1 MFSQGQLIFG
11 ILFAITFIGILIYA
25 YRKDFYLHQKHYK
38 GSLWV
43 LLAFVGFISG
53 IAAIKFLLGY

>member
-11 ILFAITFIGILIYA
+11 ILFAIVFTGVIIYA
-25 YRKDFYLHQKHYK
+25 YRKDFALHQKYYK

-43 LLAFVGFISG
+43 LLAFVGFIAG
-53 IAAIKFLLGY
+53 IAAIKFVLGY

>member
-11 ILFAITFIGILIYA
+11 ILFAITFIGVLTYA
-25 YRKDFYLHQKHYK
+25 YRKDFNLHQKYYK

-53 IAAIKFLLGY
+53 IAAIKFILGY

>member
-11 ILFAITFIGILIYA
+11 ILFAITFIGVLIYA
-25 YRKDFYLHQKHYK
+25 YCKDFNLHQKYYK
-38 GSLWV
+38 GSLWI

-53 IAAIKFLLGY
+53 IAAIKFIFGY

>member
-11 ILFAITFIGILIYA
+11 ILFAITFIGVLIYA
-25 YRKDFYLHQKHYK
+25 YRKDFNLHQKYYK

-43 LLAFVGFISG
+43 LLAFVGFMSG
-53 IAAIKFLLGY
+53 IAAIKFILGY

>member
-11 ILFAITFIGILIYA
+11 ILFAITFIGVLIYA
-25 YRKDFYLHQKHYK
+25 YRKDFNLHQKYYE

-53 IAAIKFLLGY
+53 IAAIKFILGY

>member
-11 ILFAITFIGILIYA
+11 ILFAITFIGVLTYA
-25 YRKDFYLHQKHYK
+25 YRKDFKLHQKYYK
-38 GSLWV
+38 GSLWI

-53 IAAIKFLLGY
+53 IAAIKFILGY

>member
-11 ILFAITFIGILIYA
+11 TLFAITFIGILIYA
-25 YRKDFYLHQKHYK
+25 YHKDFNLHQKYYK

-53 IAAIKFLLGY
+53 IAAIKFILGY

>member
-11 ILFAITFIGILIYA
+11 ILFAITFIGVLIYA
-25 YRKDFYLHQKHYK
+25 YRKDFNLHQKYYR

-53 IAAIKFLLGY
+53 IAAIKFILGY

>member
-1 MFSQGQLIFG
+1 MFNQGQLIFG

-25 YRKDFYLHQKHYK
+25 YRKDFNLHQKYYK

-53 IAAIKFLLGY
+53 IAAIKFILGY